1 MPELS
6 TDVRYIKGVGEQR
19 AKALARLGVHT
30 LGNLLNYF
38 PRAYEDRTAVRPIAE
53 LALDETACVRA
64 MVAAEPRLTRVR
76 RGLDL
81 VKLRIVDESGS
92 ADVTFFNQSYVRDQL
107 VPGESYVFYG
117 KAGGNLL
124 RKTFTNPVF
133 EREDR
138 AGTVTGRILPLYRL
152 THGISNKLV
161 VSAVECALNACG
173 DMLPELLP
181 AEITEQ
187 YALPKVGFAYRNVH
201 FPPDRETL
209 ALARRRLTF
218 EEFFVLSCATQRL
231 RAQRESV
238 PGERIPTPDV
248 KEFYAA
254 LPFLPTRAQRRAADE
269 ALRDMASGKRMS
281 RLLQG
286 DVGSGKTLV
295 AAALLWAAQ
304 RAGYQSAFMAP
315 TEILA
320 QQHVKTLQGFL
331 APFGIRV
338 CLLTGSMKAKEK
350 SAVKAALEEGVC
362 DVAVGTHALLTE
374 DVRFHN
380 LGLAVTDEQHRFGV
394 EQRGALGEKGAQPHI
409 LVMSATPIP
418 RTLAL
423 MIYGDLDVSVLDELP
438 PGRQTVDTF
447 AVTESYRARLNGF
460 IHKQVKEGHQVFVVC
475 PKVEDGEEG
484 ESKLKSASEHAE
496 ELQKLFPDLTVACV
510 HGRMKPK
517 EKEAVMAAFA
527 AGETDILVSTT
538 VVEVGVDVP
547 NATLMVVEN
556 AERFGLSQLHQL
568 RGRVGRGKAKS
579 YCVLVSDT
587 PTEESRERL
596 RVLTRTN
603 NGFEIAQADLELR
616 GPGDFF
622 GSRQHGLPEMHVK
635 DLLGSMDMLHEAQS
649 AAEALCRKNP
659 ALAGEELTPLRNR
672 IAELFTA
679 NEGTWN

>member
-30 LGNLLNYF
+30 LGDLLNYF

-124 RKTFTNPVF
+124 RKTLTNPVF

-138 AGTVTGRILPLYRL
+138 AGVVTGRILPLYRL

-161 VSAVECALNACG
+161 VSAVECALDACG

-181 AEITEQ
+181 AEITER
-187 YALPKVGFAYRNVH
+187 YELAKVGFTYRNIH
-201 FPPDRETL
+201 FPSDPHSLELAKRRIAFENLFVRACAVQKMRETQQQVKGQYIP
-209 ALARRRLTF
+209 TPSM
-218 EEFFVLSCATQRL
+218 EEFFDS
-231 RAQRESV
+231 
-238 PGERIPTPDV
+238 
-248 KEFYAA
+248 
-254 LPFLPTRAQRRAADE
+254 LPFSPTGAQRRAIDE
-269 ALRDMASGKRMS
+269 MLCDMASGKRMS
-281 RLLQG
+281 RILQG

-295 AAALLWAAQ
+295 AAALLWAVQ

-320 QQHVKTLQGFL
+320 QQHAKTLQEFL
-331 APFGIRV
+331 DPFGINV
-338 CLLTGSMKAKEK
+338 LLLTGSMKAKEK
-350 SAVKAALEEGVC
+350 SAVKAALAGGSCHIV
-362 DVAVGTHALLTE
+362 VGTHALLTE
-374 DVRFHN
+374 DVEFCN
-380 LGLAVTDEQHRFGV
+380 LALTVTDEQHRFGV
-394 EQRGALGEKGAQPHI
+394 AQRSTLHDKGAHPHI

-418 RTLAL
+418 RTYALVIFHDLA
-423 MIYGDLDVSVLDELP
+423 VSVLDELP
-438 PGRQTVDTF
+438 PGREKVDTF
-447 AVTESYRARLNGF
+447 AVTESYRPRLNGF
-460 IHKQVKEGHQVFVVC
+460 IRKQVEEGHQVFVVC

-496 ELQKLFPDLTVACV
+496 ELQKLFPDLTVACA

-527 AGETDILVSTT
+527 AGETNILVSTT

-579 YCVLVSDT
+579 YCILVSDT
-587 PTEESRERL
+587 TSEETKNRL
-596 RVLTRTN
+596 RVLTKTN
-603 NGFEIAQADLELR
+603 DGFEIARADFDLR
-616 GPGDFF
+616 GAGDIL
-622 GSRQHGLPEMHVK
+622 GEAQHGKLFDMATLEMFRTT
-635 DLLGSMDMLHEAQS
+635 QS
-649 AAEALCRKNP
+649 AAEELYKENP
-659 ALAGEELTPLRNR
+659 DLTGDELAPLRNR
-672 IAELFTA
+672 IDELFTA

>member
-19 AKALARLGVHT
+19 AKALARLGVRT
-30 LGNLLNYF
+30 LGDLLNYF

-161 VSAVECALNACG
+161 VSAMECALNACG

-181 AEITEQ
+181 AEITER
-187 YALPKVGFAYRNVH
+187 YELAKVGFTYRNIH
-201 FPPDRETL
+201 FPSDPHSLELAKRRIAFENLFVRACAVQKMRETQQQVKGQYIP
-209 ALARRRLTF
+209 TPSM
-218 EEFFVLSCATQRL
+218 EEFFDS
-231 RAQRESV
+231 
-238 PGERIPTPDV
+238 
-248 KEFYAA
+248 
-254 LPFLPTRAQRRAADE
+254 LPFSPTGAQRRAIDE
-269 ALRDMASGKRMS
+269 MLCDMASGKRMS
-281 RLLQG
+281 RILQG

-295 AAALLWAAQ
+295 AAALLWAVQ

-320 QQHVKTLQGFL
+320 QQHAKTLQEFL
-331 APFGIRV
+331 DPFGINV
-338 CLLTGSMKAKEK
+338 LLLTGSMKAKEK
-350 SAVKAALEEGVC
+350 SAVKAALAGGSCHIV
-362 DVAVGTHALLTE
+362 VGTHALLTE
-374 DVRFHN
+374 DVEFCN
-380 LGLAVTDEQHRFGV
+380 LALTVTDEQHRFGV
-394 EQRGALGEKGAQPHI
+394 AQRSTLHDKGAHPHI

-418 RTLAL
+418 RTYALVIFHDLA
-423 MIYGDLDVSVLDELP
+423 VSVLDELP
-438 PGRQTVDTF
+438 PGREKVDTF
-447 AVTESYRARLNGF
+447 AVTESYRPRLNGF
-460 IHKQVKEGHQVFVVC
+460 IRKQVEEGHQVFVVC

-510 HGRMKPK
+510 HGRMKSK

-527 AGETDILVSTT
+527 AGETNILVSTT

-579 YCVLVSDT
+579 YCILVSDT
-587 PTEESRERL
+587 TSEETKNRL
-596 RVLTRTN
+596 RVLTKTN
-603 NGFEIAQADLELR
+603 DGFEIAQADFDLR
-616 GPGDFF
+616 GAGDIL
-622 GSRQHGLPEMHVK
+622 GEAQHGKLFDMATLEMFRTT
-635 DLLGSMDMLHEAQS
+635 QS
-649 AAEALCRKNP
+649 AAEELYKENP
-659 ALAGEELTPLRNR
+659 DLTGDELAPLRNR

>member
-1 MPELS
+1 M
-6 TDVRYIKGVGEQR
+6 
-19 AKALARLGVHT
+19 
-30 LGNLLNYF
+30 
-38 PRAYEDRTAVRPIAE
+38 
-53 LALDETACVRA
+53 
-64 MVAAEPRLTRVR
+64 
-76 RGLDL
+76 
-81 VKLRIVDESGS
+81 
-92 ADVTFFNQSYVRDQL
+92 
-107 VPGESYVFYG
+107 
-117 KAGGNLL
+117 
-124 RKTFTNPVF
+124 
-133 EREDR
+133 
-138 AGTVTGRILPLYRL
+138 
-152 THGISNKLV
+152 
-161 VSAVECALNACG
+161 
-173 DMLPELLP
+173 
-181 AEITEQ
+181 
-187 YALPKVGFAYRNVH
+187 H
-201 FPPDRETL
+201 FPPDWETL

-248 KEFYAA
+248 KELYAA
-254 LPFLPTRAQRRAADE
+254 LPFSPTRAQRRAADE

-394 EQRGALGEKGAQPHI
+394 EQ
-409 LVMSATPIP
+409 
-418 RTLAL
+418 
-423 MIYGDLDVSVLDELP
+423 LDELP

-460 IHKQVKEGHQVFVVC
+460 IRKQVEEGHQVFVVC

-496 ELQKLFPDLTVACV
+496 ELRKLFPDLTVACV

-659 ALAGEELTPLRNR
+659 ALAGEELAPLRNR